1 MDRLS
6 YRKINFEEFCAA
18 ATSPYRLEPLEKLEQ
33 ISAHHLSILN
43 RRETLTNWPR
53 WYSFSDD
60 PSHFHLKPKLESV
73 PADVLSNSSSPEMPG
88 EAYTAKKSSNLY
100 AH

>member
-1 MDRLS
+1 MCDG
-6 YRKINFEEFCAA
+6 KKNFAALKFGILEFQ
-18 ATSPYRLEPLEKLEQ
+18 LEQ

-43 RRETLTNWPR
+43 KRETLTNWPR

-88 EAYTAKKSSNLY
+88 EAYTAKNILKSLCTLNMIVK
-100 AH
+100 